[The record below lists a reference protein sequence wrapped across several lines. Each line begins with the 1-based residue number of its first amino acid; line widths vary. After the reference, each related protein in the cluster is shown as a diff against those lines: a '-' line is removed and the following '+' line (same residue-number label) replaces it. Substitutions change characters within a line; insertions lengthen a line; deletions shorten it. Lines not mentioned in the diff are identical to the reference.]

1 MQQWIEVP
9 AVAESGLQ
17 MSSLFTA
24 ERRVT
29 ADDAPPSSLLVN
41 TSQRFAR
48 SSALRYQTYLY
59 NAGAAPADIEITA
72 RIVQDGETMLAMPP
86 AQVPT
91 DTVKDHASLPY
102 WAELPLARLRP
113 GFYQLQVTATD
124 KRSKTRVMQRL
135 HFTVY

>member
-9 AVAESGLQ
+9 AVADNGLQ

-24 ERRVT
+24 ERRV
-29 ADDAPPSSLLVN
+29 ARDSEAPSSLLVN

-59 NAGAAPADIEITA
+59 NAGAAADIEITA

-86 AQVPT
+86 AQGPT
-91 DTVKDHASLPY
+91 DIVKDHASLPY
-102 WAELPLARLRP
+102 WAELPLAGLRP

-124 KRSKTRVMQRL
+124 KRLKSRVMQRL